1 MAAAPTE
8 SEAHL
13 AGQHLEKPRR
23 EQDPSTE
30 GRPLL
35 RQHLGLGLAGE
46 QGKGEEDPE
55 NSQYRAGND
64 RLHYDAIAEP
74 RGQLAH
80 GPAEAMKEPASAGA
94 ERDDGKCP
102 GEFGCP
108 HGHGGEVRQPR
119 TAASHLV
126 EQHERPQRP
135 GHGEQVHRRF
145 DRFGNLGRGNHRHS
159 GRAAPMPTPV
169 GIVRIAEQRRRQA
182 EQRGREDRRQ
192 NGRRAR
198 VRQLAHLGA
207 HELES
212 VPHPAAKP
220 RHHAGEASLGP
231 DAAAKQKRQKRAN
244 EHSAQ
249 MPILIAPGFLHLGE
263 HRVHIIGVRPHVL
276 LKQSNGN
283 AAHNAEG
290 KRVHDS
296 GHPYRRQPRRRLHPQ

>member
-1 MAAAPTE
+1 
-8 SEAHL
+8 
-13 AGQHLEKPRR
+13 
-23 EQDPSTE
+23 
-30 GRPLL
+30 
-35 RQHLGLGLAGE
+35 
-46 QGKGEEDPE
+46 
-55 NSQYRAGND
+55 
-64 RLHYDAIAEP
+64 
-74 RGQLAH
+74 
-80 GPAEAMKEPASAGA
+80 
-94 ERDDGKCP
+94 
-102 GEFGCP
+102 
-108 HGHGGEVRQPR
+108 
-119 TAASHLV
+119 
-126 EQHERPQRP
+126 
-135 GHGEQVHRRF
+135 
-145 DRFGNLGRGNHRHS
+145 
-159 GRAAPMPTPV
+159 MPTPV

-220 RHHAGEASLGP
+220 RHHAGEAGLGP

-296 GHPYRRQPRRRLHPQ
+296 GHPYRRQPRRRLHPQKIEARVHEKEERPAIRPGASSEHHGHHSKRNPFHDGFLSRAKSSLDTKKAPPRRGLLFMVVATGFEPVTPAV